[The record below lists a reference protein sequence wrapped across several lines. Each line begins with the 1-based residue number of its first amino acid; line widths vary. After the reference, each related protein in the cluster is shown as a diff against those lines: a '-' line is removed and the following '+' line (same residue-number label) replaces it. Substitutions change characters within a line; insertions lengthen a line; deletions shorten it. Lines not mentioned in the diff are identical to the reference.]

1 MNICD
6 LVDDISAKLL
16 INILS
21 CMFEQ
26 MQYYFFNLVQVE

>member
-16 INILS
+16 IHILS
-21 CMFEQ
+21 CMLEQ
-26 MQYYFFNLVQVE
+26 MQYHLFKLVQME